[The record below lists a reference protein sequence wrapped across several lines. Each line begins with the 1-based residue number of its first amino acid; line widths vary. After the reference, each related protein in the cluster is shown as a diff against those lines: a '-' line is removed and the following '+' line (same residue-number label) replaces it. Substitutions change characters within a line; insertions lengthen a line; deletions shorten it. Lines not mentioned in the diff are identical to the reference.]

1 MRKPGRRILAACMA
15 FVMTLS
21 LLPAQV
27 LAAEP
32 GTAEEAFEQTLTLPV
47 IQEGDEAP
55 EPQGYGAIST
65 FALTPHEESVSYA
78 YVGDDYMSVHQAY
91 ILDPETGE
99 RVTEEPASNGFLQL
113 LDENGDVAAASENI
127 TDYSSVYKDDTY
139 TTREYYVSYASF
151 EGTGD
156 IPAGSYTLQL
166 VAGNITYPCEG
177 TLLVVGGDELLI
189 TRAYLNDFYPG
200 ASEFEVSL

>member
-91 ILDPETGE
+91 ILDPETHE

-139 TTREYYVSYASF
+139 PTREYYVSYASF

-166 VAGNITYPCEG
+166 VAGTITYPCEG
-177 TLLVVGGDELLI
+177 FLQVVGEGELLI
-189 TRAYLNDFYPG
+189 TRA
-200 ASEFEVSL
+200 